1 MQPNVRRPI
10 SKPGKRPPIAPNPRP
25 KRLAIGAAVAVLAIA
40 VVWLLL
46 PSKYDV
52 ANLDSRG
59 TSIIAFGD
67 SLTAGVG
74 ASSDDTYPSQLAAAI
89 GETVVN
95 AGVSGDTSGAALARL
110 ERDVLPNDPRIVIVG
125 LGGNDYLQ
133 NVPIAKTEETLRAI
147 VRRIQDAG
155 AMVVLLGFRFP
166 SLNVNYQAM
175 YERVAEEE
183 RCLLVPDALDGI
195 LSDPALRSDAIH
207 PNGKG
212 YAILAE
218 RVAGPLETL
227 IRKADAAR

>member
-1 MQPNVRRPI
+1 MQPNVRRTPRKPAPSAPR
-10 SKPGKRPPIAPNPRP
+10 SKQ
-25 KRLAIGAAVAVLAIA
+25 LAIGGLAAAIVIA
-40 VVWLLL
+40 LVWAFW
-46 PSKYDV
+46 PSKYESV

-59 TSIIAFGD
+59 SSIIAFGD

-74 ASSDDTYPSQLAAAI
+74 ATAETTYPAKLSAAI

-110 ERDVLPNDPRIVIVG
+110 ERDVLPSDPRIVIVG

-133 NVPIAKTEETLRAI
+133 NVPIAKTEENLRAI
-147 VRRIQDAG
+147 VGRIQGAG

-166 SLNVNYQAM
+166 SLNVNYGAM

-227 IRKADAAR
+227 IRKADAARP